1 MYSTEETPVF
11 FFFFFNLKKLT
22 KGEASLEHVILVI
35 VTDIY

>member
-1 MYSTEETPVF
+1 MYSSEETPV

>member
-1 MYSTEETPVF
+1 MYSSEETPV
-11 FFFFFNLKKLT
+11 FFFFNLKKLT